1 MDNDERQNLDAFI
14 DTIWIEKG
22 LSLNTLNSYKSDIE
36 KYFLWLSDN
45 SLSFRQV
52 SRSEILLY
60 LSYLFKKK
68 LGSKSVARKL
78 SSLRSFYKFLIIKN
92 IISEDPCE
100 KVETPKV
107 IRSIPKTLTETEVE
121 MLLESPDINSVL
133 GLRDKAMI
141 ETLYS
146 CGLRVSELTNLELIH
161 VNARQG
167 VMKILGKAQKERL
180 VPMSEKLID
189 LMDLYLNDSRPKLLN
204 RKVSDYFFIS
214 TRGGRMTRQ
223 SFWHRIK
230 YYSNKT
236 NLSSKNISPHVLR
249 HAFATHMLN
258 NGADLR
264 VVQLLLG
271 HSDLNTTQIYTEVA
285 KYRLKQLH
293 NEHHPRG

>member
-1 MDNDERQNLDAFI
+1 MDRKERQNLDAFI

-22 LSLNTLNSYKSDIE
+22 LSVNTLNSYKSDLE
-36 KYFLWLSDN
+36 KYFQWLSIN
-45 SLSFRQV
+45 SLSFEEV

-60 LSYLFKKK
+60 LSFLFKSK

-78 SSLRSFYKFLIIKN
+78 SSLRSFYKFLVVKN
-92 IISEDPCE
+92 ILSNDPCE
-100 KVETPKV
+100 KVETPKA
-107 IRSIPKTLTETEVE
+107 IKSIPKTLTEEEVE
-121 MLLESPDINSVL
+121 RLLEAPDINSSL
-133 GLRDKAMI
+133 GMRDKTMI

-146 CGLRVSELTNLELIH
+146 CGLRVSELIGLELIH
-161 VNARQG
+161 VNLRQG
-167 VMKILGKAQKERL
+167 VMKILGKGQKERL
-180 VPMSEKLID
+180 VPMSEKLIN
-189 LMDLYLNDSRPKLLN
+189 LMDSYLVESRLILLN
-204 RKVSDYFFIS
+204 KKNSNYFFIS
-214 TRGGRMTRQ
+214 TRGDKMTRQ

-230 YYSNKT
+230 FYANKA

-249 HAFATHMLN
+249 HAFATHLLN